1 MDNLPFSASNSLFEL
16 PALPSADPDVA
27 LGDDWDLRSIAHT
40 YRTRV
45 YNALEQQQE
54 LQTSGRALVL
64 LHTQLIDRFV
74 RYVFA
79 AGTRLYARRYTSLS
93 QRCCLFA
100 VGGYGRSELNPHS
113 DIDLLFL
120 YHWKITPFAETLWET
135 IYYCLMDAGWK
146 VGHAVR
152 NIREC
157 IRHANKDTEI
167 KTTLLDSR
175 YLCGDH
181 ALSNEFEIN
190 IAREVVHIGDTEFI
204 RRKKS
209 ELLARHKLQS
219 DSPYLVEPNV
229 KEGCGGLRDLHTAWW
244 LAKVNFDSQNLRS
257 LSALGVVREEDL
269 ITVEAAQ
276 DFLWRVRSALH
287 LLEKSGQDNL
297 TFERQDYIAPRLGF
311 DDATDLMR
319 TYYRHVTTIHEFAQV
334 VLEKCL
340 ATPRTLRFLNRHRRR
355 ELRDGVSIIDDSLQL
370 TKPEILRD
378 DPTNFVT
385 MFRDAQIF
393 GLSFTRD
400 TKEAIKRALNF
411 TPELTALNPAIR
423 DIFLSILSNKRGV
436 APIIRSMHEL
446 GVLTWLL
453 PEFGHLKWHTQRD
466 LYHIYAIDEHTLHG
480 IRELDRLRDG
490 VYKETL
496 PLLTQV
502 MREIDRTDLLFLA
515 MLFHDVGKGF
525 GVEHSERSASFVT
538 RASKRWQM
546 SGDDAHEWGVLV
558 RQHLFMSHIA
568 QRRDLSDDTQIA
580 AFARAVENPGC
591 LKRLYLLTFAD
602 MKAVGPKVW
611 NSWKASLLE
620 ELYLRTLER
629 FEKGVSIE
637 EDQAARI
644 KRRKSRI
651 ARSLSDRGES
661 HKIANFM
668 EFMPDRYFLTT
679 PEQTV
684 PEHFDLINKFETN
697 ASSKNQEPFGALL
710 KHFEDHEYSEL
721 TLVTFD
727 RRGLFSMLA
736 GVLAASGL
744 SISGARIATG
754 PRDIALGVFR
764 LAHLE
769 HQELIL
775 SESVWNRFYTR
786 LGAVLRG
793 EQTTQE
799 LVEAAKSPA
808 FLRQRKGR
816 GKIDIRID
824 NATSPTYT
832 LIDITAFDRV
842 GLLFDVTQS
851 LLELNLSIH
860 LSKITTNVEHVLDVF
875 YVTDQKGEKV
885 YNTDQITSTLQAR
898 LLASEQAA

>member
-1 MDNLPFSASNSLFEL
+1 MDSLPLSASNFSFEL
-16 PALPSADPDVA
+16 PPLPSADPDVA
-27 LGDDWDLRSIAHT
+27 LGSDWDLKTLAHT
-40 YRTRV
+40 YRTHV
-45 YNALEQQQE
+45 YKALEQQQA
-54 LQTSGRALVL
+54 LHRSGRSLVL

-79 AGTRLYARRYTSLS
+79 AGIRLYARRYTSLS

-100 VGGYGRSELNPHS
+100 VGGYGRTELSPHS

-175 YLCGDH
+175 YLCGDNS
-181 ALSNEFEIN
+181 LSNEFEIN
-190 IAREVVHIGDTEFI
+190 IARDVVRIGGAEFI
-204 RRKKS
+204 RRKQS
-209 ELLARHKLQS
+209 ELLARHGRHG
-219 DSPYLVEPNV
+219 DSLYLLEPNV

-244 LAKVNFDSQNLRS
+244 LAKVNFDSPNLRA
-257 LSALGVVREEDL
+257 LSAVGVVREEAL

-276 DFLWRVRSALH
+276 DFLWRVRGALH
-287 LLEKSGQDNL
+287 LLEQSGQDTL
-297 TFERQDYIAPRLGF
+297 TFERQDHIAPRLGF
-311 DDATDLMR
+311 DDAADLMR
-319 TYYRHVTTIHEFAQV
+319 TYYRHVTTIHDFAQV

-340 ATPRTLRFLNRHRRR
+340 IPTRTLRFLNRPRRR
-355 ELRDGVSIIDDSLQL
+355 ELRNGISIIEESLQL
-370 TKPEILRD
+370 TKPEILRE

-385 MFRDAQIF
+385 MFRDAQIH

-400 TKEAIKRALNF
+400 TKEAVERALNF
-411 TPELTALNPAIR
+411 TPELTALNPTIR
-423 DIFLSILSNKRGV
+423 DVFLSILSNKRGV

-446 GVLTWLL
+446 GVLSWLL

-480 IRELDRLRDG
+480 MRELDRLRDG
-490 VYKETL
+490 DYKETL

-525 GVEHSERSASFVT
+525 GVEHSEQSASFVT
-538 RASKRWQM
+538 RAAKRWQM

-568 QRRDLSDDTQIA
+568 QRRDLSDDAQIA
-580 AFARAVENPGC
+580 DFARAVENPGC

-629 FEKGVSIE
+629 FEKGVSVE
-637 EDQAARI
+637 EDQVARV

-651 ARSLSDRGES
+651 ARSLSGRGEA
-661 HKIANFM
+661 HKITSFI
-668 EFMPDRYFLTT
+668 ESMPDRYFLTT
-679 PEQTV
+679 PEKAI
-684 PEHFDLINKFETN
+684 PEHFHLINKFETQ
-697 ASSKNQEPFGALL
+697 SSDKAQAPFGALL

-721 TLVTFD
+721 TLVTID

-744 SISGARIATG
+744 SISGARMAIG
-754 PRDIALGVFR
+754 PTDVALGVFR
-764 LAHLE
+764 LPHLE
-769 HQELIL
+769 RQELIL

-786 LGAVLRG
+786 LGSVLRG
-793 EQTTQE
+793 EQTAQE
-799 LVEAAKSPA
+799 LVEATKSPA
-808 FLRQRKGR
+808 FLRQQKGR

-875 YVTDQKGEKV
+875 YVTDQKGAKV
-885 YNTDQITSTLQAR
+885 YNTDEITSTLQAR